1 MLQRVKKINQRW
13 LERSGFLL
21 IELVIVLALVTV
33 LLALTVPVARYW
45 KNSLL
50 QLQLQHLATDIY
62 YMQQRALLS
71 GREQRITFQLAD
83 NSYSINGKKYELMRS
98 IQFGALSAVLG
109 PPAQPKQIIVKPCSF
124 ADNAIKCYPNGTIS
138 SGTVYLKDTENY
150 AMAALTVPVGSFPA
164 LREYMYKNK
173 WIQVP

>member
-1 MLQRVKKINQRW
+1 VLQRVKKINQRW

-33 LLALTVPVARYW
+33 LLALTVPVARSW
-45 KNSLL
+45 
-50 QLQLQHLATDIY
+50 
-62 YMQQRALLS
+62 LS